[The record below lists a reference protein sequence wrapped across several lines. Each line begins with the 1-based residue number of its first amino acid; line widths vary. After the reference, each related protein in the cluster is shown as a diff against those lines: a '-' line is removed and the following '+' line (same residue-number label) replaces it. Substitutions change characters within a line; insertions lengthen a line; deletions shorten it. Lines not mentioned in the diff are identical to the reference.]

1 MITKIV
7 PIGNSKGIRLPNYL
21 LKELNINSQIE
32 IIPDKNKNEIILRPV
47 SSPRAGWDD
56 AFKDMKDNSD
66 DTLLIDDSLDL
77 NDWEW

>member
-32 IIPDKNKNEIILRPV
+32 IIPNKNEIILRPV
-47 SSPRAGWDD
+47 NTPRIGWND
-56 AFKDMKDNSD
+56 AFKNMNNNSD
-66 DTLLIDDSLDL
+66 DNLLIDDSLDI